1 MLLKNIRLFRLLIL
15 FYIIK
20 ILMIERFVETL
31 LKRMNIKSVYYYK
44 SNYIEAGRVD
54 DKFISQWT
62 KFVAGR
68 NDRPLVVNNQWL
80 EDKLPG
86 FVKQLYINF
95 TLFDDTED
103 NMFTLIY
110 KEEEVI
116 DVKTLIAHIVEERC
130 TFVNMEKIHI
140 ILLKCLSYPFP
151 HVVIDD
157 FIDSDKLP
165 KILAEA
171 NKLCDFDAQS
181 KCINPLSTY
190 EFNKYTFTS
199 NYGAYLGQLFTELNS
214 PGFIKHIERITGANN
229 LICNELSL
237 YGAGIHRIKS
247 KGFVQLH
254 TDFNTYHSKNR
265 RLDRRVNLLI
275 YLNPDW
281 KPEYKGQLCLCDINT
296 NTCVKK
302 IDPILN
308 RCVIF
313 NTTSASIYGMPEPLN
328 MPEDVVGLQYIAVNY
343 YTQGDANT
351 DVDFE
356 GCAPRGTTLYPNID
370 ISARPTQIFFE

>member
-20 ILMIERFVETL
+20 ILMSERFAETL

-44 SNYIEAGRVD
+44 SNHVEAGRVD
-54 DKFISQWT
+54 DKFMSQWT
-62 KFVAGR
+62 KFVAGH
-68 NDRPLVVNNQWL
+68 NDRQLVVNNQWL
-80 EDKLPG
+80 EDMLPS
-86 FVKQLYINF
+86 VRKQLYINF
-95 TLFDDTED
+95 TLFNDAED

-110 KEEEVI
+110 KEDEVI
-116 DVKTLIAHIVEERC
+116 DVKTLITHIMEDQN

-140 ILLKCLSYPFP
+140 ILLKCLAYPFP

-165 KILAEA
+165 KILAEV
-171 NKLCDFDAQS
+171 NKLRDVDGHAQTS
-181 KCINPLSTY
+181 PY
-190 EFNKYTFTS
+190 EFNKYAFNS

-214 PGFIKHIERITGANN
+214 PGFIKHIERITGVNN
-229 LICNELSL
+229 IICNELSL
-237 YGAGIHRIKS
+237 YGTGIHRIKS

-296 NTCVKK
+296 NTCAKK

-328 MPEDVVGLQYIAVNY
+328 MPDDVVGQQYIAVNY

-356 GCAPRGTTLYPNID
+356 GCVPRGTTWYPNID
-370 ISARPTQIFFE
+370 VSARPTQIFYE

>member
-1 MLLKNIRLFRLLIL
+1 MSERLA
-15 FYIIK
+15 
-20 ILMIERFVETL
+20 ETL

-44 SNYIEAGRVD
+44 SNHIESGRVD
-54 DKFISQWT
+54 DKFMSQWA
-62 KFVAGR
+62 KFVARENGCSL
-68 NDRPLVVNNQWL
+68 DVNNKWL
-80 EDKLPG
+80 GDTLPA
-86 FVKQLYINF
+86 VRKQLYINF
-95 TLFDDTED
+95 TLFDDSED

-110 KEEEVI
+110 KEDEVI
-116 DVKTLIAHIVEERC
+116 DAKTLITHIAEDQY

-165 KILAEA
+165 KILAEV
-171 NKLCDFDAQS
+171 NKLRDADAQTKFIDPTS
-181 KCINPLSTY
+181 PY
-190 EFNKYTFTS
+190 EFNKYAFNS
-199 NYGAYLGQLFTELNS
+199 NYGPYLGQLFAELNS
-214 PGFIKHIERITGANN
+214 PGFIKHIERITGVNN
-229 LICNELSL
+229 IICNELSL
-237 YGAGIHRIKS
+237 FGAGIHRIKS
-247 KGFVQLH
+247 KGFLQLH

-296 NTCVKK
+296 NTCAKK

-313 NTTSASIYGMPEPLN
+313 NTTSVSIHGHPEPLN
-328 MPEDVVGLQYIAVNY
+328 VPDNVARQSIAIYY
-343 YTQGDANT
+343 YTENMQGDA

-356 GCAPRGTTLYPNID
+356 GCATRGTTWYPNID
-370 ISARPTQIFFE
+370 VSTRPTQIFYE

>member
-20 ILMIERFVETL
+20 IVMSERLAEIL
-31 LKRMNIKSVYYYK
+31 LKRVNIKSVYYYK
-44 SNYIEAGRVD
+44 SNHVEAGRVD
-54 DKFISQWT
+54 DKFIYQWT
-62 KFVAGR
+62 KFVSGH
-68 NDRPLVVNNQWL
+68 NPVPLIVNNQWL
-80 EDKLPG
+80 EDMLPG
-86 FVKQLYINF
+86 FVKKLYINF
-95 TLFDDTED
+95 TLFDDAED
-103 NMFTLIY
+103 KMLTLMY
-110 KEEEVI
+110 DEDEVI
-116 DVKTLIAHIVEERC
+116 DVKTLITHIADDQN

-165 KILAEA
+165 KILTEV
-171 NKLCDFDAQS
+171 NKLRDVDAQS
-181 KCINPLSTY
+181 KFIDPMSPY
-190 EFNKYTFTS
+190 EFNKYAFNS
-199 NYGAYLGQLFTELNS
+199 NYGPYLGQLFAELNS
-214 PGFIKHIERITGANN
+214 PGFIKHIERITGVNN
-229 LICNELSL
+229 IICNELSL

-247 KGFVQLH
+247 KGFLQLH

-281 KPEYKGQLCLCDINT
+281 KPEYKGQLCLGDINT

-313 NTTSASIYGMPEPLN
+313 NTTSVSIHGHPEPLN
-328 MPEDVVGLQYIAVNY
+328 VPDDVSRQSIAVYY
-343 YTQGDANT
+343 YTQGDADA

-356 GCAPRGTTLYPNID
+356 GCAPRGTTWYPNID
-370 ISARPTQIFFE
+370 VSTKPTQIFYE